1 MTVRLAGVDEL
12 LYSISQDDSDVELA
26 LLELWDMLKED
37 RGDAL
42 RLSDIIPHV
51 LLRVGGEQECYD
63 FIKWWAFHGSKP
75 GIDNRNLPFF
85 NTKGA
90 NACESPHA
98 LLQTGLSLS
107 HLVALTL
114 LKLRLF
120 LDLDAISSSWFDNSF
135 GFDGNIASIDRPL
148 GELAEG
154 IFESSDSSRVE
165 RLARDIQKQYL
176 DLCKRVSATNSYFW
190 EGLVTDELPSAP
202 GPYVSGSL
210 DEARLVLHHCRRAWD
225 ASADALVMVEA
236 YETQN
241 DGYPDISG
249 KMTWHCS

>member
-12 LYSISQDDSDVELA
+12 LNSISQDDDDVELA

-51 LLRVGGEQECYD
+51 LLRVGGVQECYD
-63 FIKWWAFHGSKP
+63 FIK
-75 GIDNRNLPFF
+75 
-85 NTKGA
+85 
-90 NACESPHA
+90 C
-98 LLQTGLSLS
+98 
-107 HLVALTL
+107 
-114 LKLRLF
+114 
-120 LDLDAISSSWFDNSF
+120 SWFDNSF
-135 GFDGNIASIDRPL
+135 GFDGTIASIDRPL

-165 RLARDIQKQYL
+165 TLARDLQEQYL
-176 DLCKRVSATNSYFW
+176 HLYERANASNPYFW
-190 EGLVTDELPSAP
+190 EGLVTEELPSAP

-210 DEARLVLHHCRRAWD
+210 DEARLVLYHCRRAWD
-225 ASADALVMVEA
+225 ASEDALVMVEA